1 MKEIKGFTTINHNVR
16 VKLRLSLH
24 EYTLLHFL
32 FEWRKVNKNN
42 PSVED
47 YWVNLGVKS
56 DDAAIISL
64 LSGLVSKGFLD
75 LNHITTSK
83 WGDEFVASAE
93 LADDPK
99 TSNKPKKSQS
109 KRVSTKKQFTPP
121 TLEEVQQY
129 FRENN
134 YQITAGKKAFD
145 YYNSADWTDKSG
157 TPVINWKQKMIANW
171 FKDEYKIAKLQHNG
185 IGENLIELGNKYRK

>member
-56 DDAAIISL
+56 DDATIISL

-83 WGDEFVASAE
+83 WGDEFIASAD

-99 TSNKPKKSQS
+99 TSNKPKNSQS
-109 KRVSTKKQFTPP
+109 KRVSTKKQLTPP
-121 TLEEVQQY
+121 IPKECSDY
-129 FRENN
+129 FFNN
-134 YQITAGKKAFD
+134 GYDPNAGIEFWKFYDAGK
-145 YYNSADWTDKSG
+145 WTDSNGKQI
-157 TPVINWKQKMIANW
+157 INWKQKAIAVW
-171 FKDEYKIAKLQHNG
+171 FKPHNLLPKKTENDIKKLVM
-185 IGENLIELGNKYRK
+185 

>member
-1 MKEIKGFTTINHNVR
+1 MEIKGFTTINHNVR

-24 EYTLLHFL
+24 EYTLLHFI

-47 YWVNLGVKS
+47 YWVNLGVNS
-56 DDAAIISL
+56 ADGAIINI

-75 LNHITTSK
+75 LNHIITSK
-83 WGDEFVASAE
+83 WSDEFVASAD
-93 LADDPK
+93 LADASK
-99 TSNKPKKSQS
+99 TSNKPKNSQS
-109 KRVSTKKQFTPP
+109 KRVSAKKQFIPP
-121 TLEEVQQY
+121 TLQEVQQ
-129 FRENN
+129 FFKDND

-145 YYNSADWTDKSG
+145 YYTDGNWTDKSG
-157 TPVINWKQKMIANW
+157 TPVVNWKQKMRANW

-185 IGENLIELGNKYRK
+185 IGENLIELGNRYKK

>member
-56 DDAAIISL
+56 DDGTIISL

-83 WGDEFVASAE
+83 WGDEFVASAD

-99 TSNKPKKSQS
+99 TSNKPKNSQS
-109 KRVSTKKQFTPP
+109 KRVSTKKQFIPP
-121 TLEEVQQY
+121 TQKEVSDY
-129 FRENN
+129 FFSNGYDPNKGIEFW
-134 YQITAGKKAFD
+134 K
-145 YYNSADWTDKSG
+145 YYRDGEPAWHDGQG
-157 TPVINWKQKMIANW
+157 TPLHSWKQKARSVW
-171 FKDEYKIAKLQHNG
+171 FKPHNLLPTKTENDIKKLVM
-185 IGENLIELGNKYRK
+185 